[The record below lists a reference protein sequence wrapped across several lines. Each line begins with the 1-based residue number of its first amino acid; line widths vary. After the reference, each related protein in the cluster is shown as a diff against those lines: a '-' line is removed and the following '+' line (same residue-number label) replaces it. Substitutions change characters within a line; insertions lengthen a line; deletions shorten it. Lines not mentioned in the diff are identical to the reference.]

1 MGYRELHRME
11 IEEVVRRWQ
20 VKESQRAIARATG
33 LARETVKKYL
43 AAAISLGL
51 SATGPPPTEAQL
63 VELRRLG
70 VVAAQP
76 IKRVAPQLAMLEPYR
91 DQIAT
96 WLDQDQLLL
105 TRIQELLDAQR
116 VQVKYTTLRRFVRQ
130 AGLWKQPRST
140 VRMAPTAPG
149 EVAEMDFEKLGT
161 LIDPLTGKRQVVYGL
176 LVVLVYSRYAF
187 LWPLV
192 QQTVEATIEGLEQ
205 AWRFFGGLPVRLILD
220 NFPAAVAGPDPFN
233 PRPTRAFVEYSQ
245 ASGLLLDP
253 ARIRAPRDKPHV
265 EAGVKYARERWWKGG
280 HFIGLGDSRQQAE
293 HWCRDV
299 AGVRVHGTTRRLPRI
314 VFEDEERM
322 HLRPYDGVPY
332 DVPLWKDVTV
342 HPDHH
347 VSVQYAL
354 YSAPSTTCPPGTKLE
369 ARCDQKLVK
378 LYRAGEL
385 VKVHPRKP
393 KGGRSTDYD
402 DYPPER
408 TAYAM
413 RSPDRVVHQATQLGP
428 NVGHFAERLL
438 EGPFPWSKLRQGQK
452 LLRLAD
458 RYTPERLDAACA
470 RALGFD
476 LLEVRRVERILV
488 LALEHEGQPALP
500 PEQRVQPLP
509 TGRFTRPG
517 TAFDHR
523 YPPVVASVTPV
534 GEEPS

>member
-20 VKESQRAIARATG
+20 MNESQRAIARATG

-43 AAAISLGL
+43 AAAISLGV
-51 SATGPPPTEAQL
+51 SATGPPPTEHQL

-70 VVAAQP
+70 VVAIRP
-76 IKRVAPQLAMLEPYR
+76 VHRVAPQLAMLEPYR
-91 DQIAT
+91 EQIAT

-105 TRIQELLDAQR
+105 TRIQELLGDQH
-116 VQVKYTTLRRFVRQ
+116 VKVKYTTLRRYVRQ

-161 LIDPLTGKRQVVYGL
+161 LINPITGKRQTVHGL
-176 LVVLVYSRYAF
+176 LIVLVYSRYAF
-187 LWPLV
+187 LWPLL

-220 NFPAAVAGPDPFN
+220 NFPAAVAGPDAFN
-233 PRPTRAFVEYSQ
+233 PRPTRAVLEYSR
-245 ASGLLLDP
+245 ARGLLLDP

-265 EAGVKYARERWWKGG
+265 ESGVRYARERWWKGG
-280 HFIGLGDSRQQAE
+280 RFSDLADARQQAE

-299 AGVRVHGTTRRLPRI
+299 AGLRVHGTTRRLPRI
-314 VFEDEERM
+314 VFEDEERA
-322 HLRPYDGVPY
+322 HLQPYDGMAY
-332 DVPLWKDVTV
+332 DVPLWREVTV

-347 VSVQYAL
+347 ISLQYAL

-369 ARCDQKLVK
+369 ARCDQTLVK
-378 LYRAGEL
+378 LYRSGEL
-385 VKVHPRKP
+385 VKVHARQP
-393 KGGRSTDYD
+393 KGGRSTDPD

-413 RSPDRVVHQATQLGP
+413 RAPEHVVRQATKLGS

-458 RYTPERLDAACA
+458 RYTAERLDAACA

-476 LLEVRRVERILV
+476 LVEVRRVERILV
-488 LALEHEGQPALP
+488 LALEHEGQSVPP
-500 PEQRVQPLP
+500 PEQRVQLLP
-509 TGRFTRPG
+509 AGRFTRPG

-523 YPPVVASVTPV
+523 YLPVVTATPA
-534 GEEPS
+534 EENPS